1 MFEKRLTFSWEKQ
14 PCRLKGEPACLSVF
28 QVSEHHP
35 DGSERIIYQDIRLQT
50 NDLEPELLCFFH
62 TLSRQSEQQR
72 RKRGAA

>member
-1 MFEKRLTFSWEKQ
+1 MYEKRLTFSWNRQ
-14 PCRLKGEPACLSVF
+14 PSHLKGEPACLSVF
-28 QVSEHHP
+28 QVSKHLP
-35 DGSERIIYQDIRLQT
+35 DGGERLIYQDIRLQT

>member
-35 DGSERIIYQDIRLQT
+35 DGSERIIYQDVRLQA
-50 NDLEPELLCFFH
+50 NDLEPELRRFFH
-62 TLSRQSEQQR
+62 RLSRRPAQHR
-72 RKRGAA
+72 RERGAA